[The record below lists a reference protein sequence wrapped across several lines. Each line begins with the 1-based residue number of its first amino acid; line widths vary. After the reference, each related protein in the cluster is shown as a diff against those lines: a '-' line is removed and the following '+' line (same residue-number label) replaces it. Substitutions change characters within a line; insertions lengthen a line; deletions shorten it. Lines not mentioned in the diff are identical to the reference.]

1 MAKVQLDDAGR
12 QRLQQQLADLEEL
25 DEQINALEEI
35 GSLPP
40 GMRESHTATKARINI
55 LLDKF

>member
-25 DEQINALEEI
+25 DEQINALE
-35 GSLPP
+35 
-40 GMRESHTATKARINI
+40 
-55 LLDKF
+55 